1 MGGTFGTV
9 YNANSVKS
17 VSSVQRGAT
26 SISDGIFLS
35 VGYLY
40 IGHSI
45 GVLRVGH
52 FIAEYSILVFHP
64 RHVLLCQ

>member
-35 VGYLY
+35 VGYSY
-40 IGHSI
+40 IGRSI
-45 GVLRVGH
+45 GVLR
-52 FIAEYSILVFHP
+52 AA
-64 RHVLLCQ
+64 